1 MRTYRLACYAAE
13 IGWPDARALT
23 AEPLTR
29 DLAEQLILALGSI
42 CANLAEGYSRGPGR
56 DRVRFFEYSLGSVRE
71 CREWY
76 RHARTVLGEP
86 CVSARCQVLDEIAR
100 MLLAI
105 IPRERDRKIERAP
118 R

>member
-1 MRTYRLACYAAE
+1 M
-13 IGWPDARALT
+13 GWPDARALT

-29 DLAEQLILALGSI
+29 DLAAQLVLALGSI
-42 CANLAEGYSRGPGR
+42 RANLAEGYSRAPGR
-56 DRVRFFEYSLGSVRE
+56 DRARFFEYSLGSARE

-76 RHARTVLGEP
+76 RHAAPVLGEP
-86 CVSARCQVLDEIAR
+86 CASARCQVLDEIAR

-105 IPRERDRKIERAP
+105 IPRERDRKIERAT